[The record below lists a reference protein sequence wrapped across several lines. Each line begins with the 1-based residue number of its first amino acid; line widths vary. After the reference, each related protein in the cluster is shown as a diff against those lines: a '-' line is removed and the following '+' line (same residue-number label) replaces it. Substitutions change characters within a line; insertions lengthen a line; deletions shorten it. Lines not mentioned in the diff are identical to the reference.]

1 MGFFRKDAEQPTP
14 IADESGTSSPTE
26 KLGDDKIEDVVPTR
40 EVDAAEEQR
49 LIKKLDR
56 RIVPMMV
63 SMAIALPL
71 YDGTLTLNSSIG
83 LDVSDEVGFHFGRTA
98 VLLLSDKTFSVSWTE
113 CLSATPASTVWKMN
127 LGCRTM
133 IICLQSRCCSSLIV
147 YAIPSRR
154 QTSKLTPTAFRNAL
168 KRSVKAHAASKMVGR
183 YHFRM
188 GPSSNILGLLQRQKC
203 LHRMSSPSRRL

>member
-49 LIKKLDR
+49 LIKKLDH

-113 CLSATPASTVWKMN
+113 CLSATLACMEWKTN
-127 LGCRTM
+127 SGCRTT
-133 IICLQSRCCSSLIV
+133 ITYLQFPCCSSPIV
-147 YAIPSRR
+147 YVTLSVEGEHKINTDSS
-154 QTSKLTPTAFRNAL
+154 SKRL
-168 KRSVKAHAASKMVGR
+168 
-183 YHFRM
+183 RM
-188 GPSSNILGLLQRQKC
+188 QC
-203 LHRMSSPSRRL
+203 